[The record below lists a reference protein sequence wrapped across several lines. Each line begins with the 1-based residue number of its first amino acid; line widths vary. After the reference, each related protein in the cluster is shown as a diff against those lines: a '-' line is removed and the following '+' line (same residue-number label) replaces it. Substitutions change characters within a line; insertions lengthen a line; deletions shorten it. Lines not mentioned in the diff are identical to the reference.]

1 MQISNISFHEVV
13 KQLTGVVTLVRHH
26 TQDKRGISSIFL
38 LKVARE
44 KIAVK
49 AEFGAITS
57 IPQTGEIWRATGD
70 YFFDKEY
77 GSQFVVNKASKQYPS
92 AEISTDVLC
101 DFLIYN
107 AHFVGINSYWTKKLK
122 VAFGDGL
129 FATLHSYSAKKFSNC
144 KKLKIS
150 PVMAQNLC
158 DGWAKVVGESELDLF
173 FERHNLPVEYVE
185 TTRQLLGSDASFL
198 IKKNPYLLYPITS
211 VNAAK
216 RTWKSLD
223 KKLRANFDIN
233 LNDKR
238 RAISFIE
245 SILYSSF
252 SNNGDMALPADEVK
266 AKLIE
271 VRIELEL
278 DEVED
283 YAFQTLCFNKQ
294 NNTIQILGHQA
305 IEKAINTLLHKR
317 LSMTKQLFDT
327 NSLAF
332 DETLSI
338 LDHNN
343 VVLNPLQLQ
352 ALGNA
357 FNQPVSFIVGEART
371 GKSLLSQIII
381 DVCLNNGINV
391 WKVNSVVCN
400 EDAFLPNLK
409 GESIDR
415 FISQAKKRNLKGA
428 LSWALILIENSNS
441 VDILTLYKLL
451 KVIPLNAHICF
462 IGDKFKLPPI
472 GPGSFFKQAVELKGE
487 AVTELVVVNN
497 AESQPDI
504 QRLYS
509 SLMGSIASS
518 GFNAIP
524 AFDVSEEQSLSI
536 YHTED
541 KSHEIL
547 STITI
552 NIWFELTS
560 MLSDAPKIICSSPQL
575 CDDIN
580 SQVQRIRFNRKKV
593 AKLEV
598 GESVFYAGEPIIF
611 AKPNK
616 FVDVP
621 IGTLANIV
629 EVYEKPIVAY
639 GRECWIKIDI
649 DGDHIDL
656 SLDDIESI
664 ALCYAITAQKVQD
677 NQFNHSLVVL
687 DNFYLINKSWLYT
700 CLNASRE
707 SILFI
712 GNKSQLVN
720 AVDASEYS
728 TKRHCGVPLKLEV
741 SDE

>member
-1 MQISNISFHEVV
+1 MQISNISFHEDV

-38 LKVARE
+38 LKIARE
-44 KIAVK
+44 KIVVK
-49 AEFGAITS
+49 AEFGTITS
-57 IPQTGEIWRATGD
+57 IPQTGEIWRVTGD

-77 GSQFVVNKASKQYPS
+77 GSQFIVDEAIKQHPS
-92 AEISTDVLC
+92 ADISTDVLC

-122 VAFGDGL
+122 VAFGEDL
-129 FATLHSYSAKKFSNC
+129 IAVLQSYSAKKLSNC

-158 DGWAKVVGESELDLF
+158 DGWAKAVGETELNLF

-185 TTRQLLGSDASFL
+185 TTRQLLGHDASSL

-252 SNNGDMALPADEVK
+252 SNNGDMALPANEVK
-266 AKLIE
+266 AELNEAGIVFDLNEIE
-271 VRIELEL
+271 KS
-278 DEVED
+278 
-283 YAFQTLCFNKQ
+283 AFQTLCFNKQ

-357 FNQPVSFIVGEART
+357 FNQPVSFIVGEAGT

-381 DVCLNNGINV
+381 DICLNNGINV

-400 EDAFLPNLK
+400 GDALLPNLK
-409 GESIDR
+409 GESINR

-428 LSWALILIENSNS
+428 LSGALILIENSNS
-441 VDILTLYKLL
+441 VDMLTLYKLL

-472 GPGSFFKQAVELKGE
+472 GPGSFFKQAVELKDE
-487 AVTELVVVNN
+487 ALTELIEVKG
-497 AESQPDI
+497 AESQSDI

-509 SLMGSIASS
+509 SLIGGAASS
-518 GFNAIP
+518 VFDAIP

-541 KSHEIL
+541 KYHEML
-547 STITI
+547 STITT
-552 NIWFELTS
+552 NIWFELAS
-560 MLSDAPKIICSSPQL
+560 MLSDVPKIICSNPQL

-580 SQVQRIRFNRKKV
+580 SQVQRIRFDRKKV
-593 AKLEV
+593 AKLEI

-616 FVDVP
+616 FIDVSV
-621 IGTLANIV
+621 GTLANIV
-629 EVYEKPIVAY
+629 EVYEKPVVAY
-639 GRECWIKIDI
+639 GRDCWMKIEI
-649 DGDHIDL
+649 GGDCIDL
-656 SLDDIESI
+656 SIEDIESI
-664 ALCYAITAQKVQD
+664 ALCYAITAHKVQG
-677 NQFNHSLVVL
+677 NQFNHSLVIL
-687 DNFYLINKSWLYT
+687 DNFYLIDKSWLYT
-700 CLNASRE
+700 CINASKE
-707 SILFI
+707 SMLFI
-712 GNKSQLVN
+712 GKRSQLIN
-720 AVDASEYS
+720 TVDATEFSA
-728 TKRHCGVPLKLEV
+728 KRHCGVPLKLEV

>member
-1 MQISNISFHEVV
+1 MQISNISFHEDV

-44 KIAVK
+44 KIIVK

-57 IPQTGEIWRATGD
+57 IPQTGEIWKATGD

-77 GSQFVVNKASKQYPS
+77 GSQFVVNEASKQHPCV
-92 AEISTDVLC
+92 EITTDVLC

-107 AHFVGINSYWTKKLK
+107 AHFVGINSYWAKKLK
-122 VAFGDGL
+122 LAFGEDL
-129 FATLHSYSAKKFSNC
+129 LAVLQSYSAKKLSNC

-158 DGWAKVVGESELDLF
+158 DGWAKAVGETELNLF
-173 FERHNLPVEYVE
+173 FERHDLPVEYVE
-185 TTRQLLGSDASFL
+185 TTRQLLGHDASSL

-223 KKLRANFDIN
+223 KKLRVNFDIN

-252 SNNGDMALPADEVK
+252 SNNGDMALPANEVK

-271 VRIELEL
+271 AGIELEL
-278 DEVED
+278 DKVED
-283 YAFQTLCFNKQ
+283 CAFQTLCFNKQ

-305 IEKAINTLLHKR
+305 IEKAINALLHRR
-317 LSMTKQLFDT
+317 LSKIKQLFDRS
-327 NSLAF
+327 SLAF
-332 DETLSI
+332 GKTLSV
-338 LDHNN
+338 LENN
-343 VVLNPLQLQ
+343 NIELNPLQLQ

-357 FNQPVSFIVGEART
+357 FNQPVSFIVGEAGT

-391 WKVNSVVCN
+391 WKVNSGVCN
-400 EDAFLPNLK
+400 EDNILPNLK
-409 GESIDR
+409 GESINR

-428 LSWALILIENSNS
+428 LSGALILIENSNS

-472 GPGSFFKQAVELKGE
+472 GPGSLFKQAVESKSE
-487 AVTELVVVNN
+487 AITELIEVNG
-497 AESQPDI
+497 AESQSDI

-509 SLMGSIASS
+509 SLIDGAASS
-518 GFNAIP
+518 VFDAIP

-541 KSHEIL
+541 KSHEML
-547 STITI
+547 STIAT
-552 NIWFELTS
+552 NIWFELAS
-560 MLSDAPKIICSSPQL
+560 MLSDVPKIICSSPQL

-580 SQVQRIRFNRKKV
+580 THIQQVRYARKKV
-593 AKLEV
+593 TKLEI
-598 GESVFYAGEPIIF
+598 GDYVFYAGEPIIF
-611 AKPNK
+611 AKHNK

-621 IGTLANIV
+621 VGTLANIL
-629 EVYEKPIVAY
+629 EVYEKPIVEY
-639 GRECWIKIDI
+639 GRECWMKIDI

-656 SLDDIESI
+656 SLDDIESV
-664 ALCYAITAQKVQD
+664 ALCYAITAHKVQG
-677 NQFNHSLVVL
+677 NQFTNSLVVL
-687 DNFYLINKSWLYT
+687 DSFYLIDKSWLYT
-700 CLNASRE
+700 CINASKE
-707 SILFI
+707 SMLLI
-712 GNKSQLVN
+712 GNKCQLIN
-720 AVDASEYS
+720 TVDGTEFS
-728 TKRHCGVPLKLEV
+728 TKRYHGVPLKLED
-741 SDE
+741 SNE

>member
-1 MQISNISFHEVV
+1 MQISNISFHEDV
-13 KQLTGVVTLVRHH
+13 KQLTGVVTLVRHY

-38 LKVARE
+38 LKVARK
-44 KIAVK
+44 KIVVK
-49 AEFGAITS
+49 AEFSAITS

-70 YFFDKEY
+70 YSFDKEY

-158 DGWAKVVGESELDLF
+158 DGWAKVVGKSELDLF

-223 KKLRANFDIN
+223 KKVRANFDIN

-238 RAISFIE
+238 RAISFVE
-245 SILYSSF
+245 SLLYSAH
-252 SNNGDMALPADEVK
+252 SNNGDMALPANEVK
-266 AKLIE
+266 AELIE
-271 VRIELEL
+271 AGIGLEL
-278 DEVED
+278 NEIED
-283 YAFQTLCFNKQ
+283 CAFQTLCFNKQ
-294 NNTIQILGHQA
+294 NDTIQILGHQA
-305 IEKAINTLLHKR
+305 IEKAINALLHRR
-317 LSMTKQLFDT
+317 LSKIKQLFDT

-338 LDHNN
+338 LDHHS
-343 VVLNPLQLQ
+343 VELNPLQLQ

-357 FNQPVSFIVGEART
+357 FNRPVSFIVGEAGT

-391 WKVNSVVCN
+391 WRVNSVVCN
-400 EDAFLPNLK
+400 GDNILSNLK
-409 GESIDR
+409 GESINR

-428 LSWALILIENSNS
+428 LSGALILIENSNS
-441 VDILTLYKLL
+441 VDMLTLYKLL
-451 KVIPLNAHICF
+451 KVVPLNAHICF
-462 IGDKFKLPPI
+462 IGDKYKLPPI
-472 GPGSFFKQAVELKGE
+472 GPGAFLKQAADLKHDAITGLFE
-487 AVTELVVVNN
+487 VYGSTSN
-497 AESQPDI
+497 SDI
-504 QRLYS
+504 QRIS
-509 SLMGSIASS
+509 NSLFNNTASS
-518 GFNAIP
+518 VFDAIT
-524 AFDVSEEQSLSI
+524 AFDVSKEQSLSM
-536 YHTED
+536 YHTKD
-541 KSHEIL
+541 KSHEML

-560 MLSDAPKIICSSPQL
+560 MLSDVPKIICSNPQL

-580 SQVQRIRFNRKKV
+580 SQVQRIRFDRKKV
-593 AKLEV
+593 AKLEI

-616 FVDVP
+616 FIDVSV
-621 IGTLANIV
+621 GTLANIV
-629 EVYEKPIVAY
+629 EVYEKPVVAY
-639 GRECWIKIDI
+639 GRECWMKIDI
-649 DGDHIDL
+649 GGDCIDL

-664 ALCYAITAQKVQD
+664 ALCYAITVHKVQG
-677 NQFNHSLVVL
+677 NQFTHSLVIL
-687 DNFYLINKSWLYT
+687 DNFYLIDKSWLYT
-700 CLNASRE
+700 CINASRE
-707 SILFI
+707 SMLFI
-712 GNKSQLVN
+712 GNRNQLVN
-720 AVDASEYS
+720 TVDAAEFSAN
-728 TKRHCGVPLKLEV
+728 RHHGVPLKLEV

>member
-1 MQISNISFHEVV
+1 MQISNISFHEDV

-44 KIAVK
+44 KIVVK

-57 IPQTGEIWRATGD
+57 IPQTGEIWKATGD

-77 GSQFVVNKASKQYPS
+77 GSQFIVDEALKLHPN

-122 VAFGDGL
+122 VAFGESL
-129 FATLHSYSAKKFSNC
+129 YAVLQSYSAKKLSNC

-158 DGWAKVVGESELDLF
+158 DGWAKAVGESELNLF
-173 FERHNLPVEYVE
+173 FERHKLPVEYVE
-185 TTRQLLGSDASFL
+185 TTRQLLGHDASSL

-252 SNNGDMALPADEVK
+252 SNNGDMALPANEVK
-266 AKLIE
+266 AELNEAGIVFDLNEIE
-271 VRIELEL
+271 ES
-278 DEVED
+278 
-283 YAFQTLCFNKQ
+283 AFQTLCFNKQ

-343 VVLNPLQLQ
+343 VELNPLQLQ

-357 FNQPVSFIVGEART
+357 FNQPVSFIVGEAGT

-391 WKVNSVVCN
+391 WKVNSVVFN
-400 EDAFLPNLK
+400 GDALLPNLK
-409 GESIDR
+409 GESINR

-428 LSWALILIENSNS
+428 LSGALILIENSNS
-441 VDILTLYKLL
+441 VDMLTLYKLL

-472 GPGSFFKQAVELKGE
+472 GPGSFFKQAVELKDE
-487 AVTELVVVNN
+487 ALSELIEVKG
-497 AESQPDI
+497 AESQSDT

-509 SLMGSIASS
+509 SLIGSAASS
-518 GFNAIP
+518 VFDAIP

-541 KSHEIL
+541 KSHEML
-547 STITI
+547 STITT
-552 NIWFELTS
+552 NIWFELAS
-560 MLSDAPKIICSSPQL
+560 MLSDVPKIICSSPQL

-580 SQVQRIRFNRKKV
+580 SQVQRVRFDRKEV
-593 AKLEV
+593 AKLES
-598 GESVFYAGEPIIF
+598 GESVFYTSEPIIF

-621 IGTLANIV
+621 VGTLADIV
-629 EVYEKPIVAY
+629 EVYEKPVVAY
-639 GRECWIKIDI
+639 GRECWMKINI
-649 DGDHIDL
+649 GGDCIDL

-664 ALCYAITAQKVQD
+664 ALCYAITAHKVQG
-677 NQFNHSLVVL
+677 NQFSHSLVIL
-687 DNFYLINKSWLYT
+687 DNFYLIDKSWLYT
-700 CLNASRE
+700 CINASKE
-707 SILFI
+707 SMLFI

-720 AVDASEYS
+720 TVDATEFSA
-728 TKRHCGVPLKLEV
+728 KRYCGVPLKLEV